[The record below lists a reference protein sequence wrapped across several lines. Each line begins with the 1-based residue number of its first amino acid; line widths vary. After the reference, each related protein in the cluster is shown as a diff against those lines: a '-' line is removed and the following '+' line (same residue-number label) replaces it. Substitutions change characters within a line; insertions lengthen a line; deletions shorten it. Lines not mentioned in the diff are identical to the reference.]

1 MANPNLKWEAATQYN
16 VGLDY
21 TLFGNTLYGT
31 VDAYIKNVKDMLINP
46 AYLGATGEGGN
57 SWQNGPSLRNWGM
70 EFTVG
75 YRKTL
80 ANGLGIDVNGNLD
93 FSATRLLICQH
104 QQQVLTLT
112 HLRKT
117 WCRVASLMVLS

>member
-1 MANPNLKWEAATQYN
+1 MIQFLANPNLKWEAATQYN

-70 EFTVG
+70 EFTV
-75 YRKTL
+75 
-80 ANGLGIDVNGNLD
+80 
-93 FSATRLLICQH
+93 
-104 QQQVLTLT
+104 
-112 HLRKT
+112 
-117 WCRVASLMVLS
+117 VLSQDLG